1 MLCKPLDIVISPTT
15 LICLEL
21 SGHVQGVGD

>member
-1 MLCKPLDIVISPTT
+1 MLRKPLELVISPTT